1 MLVLKRALIPFQS
14 YYCCLLAGCASKEE
28 PQMSQQDTAAMPLHA
43 AAAAD
48 RATAASD
55 RATSAASRA
64 ENGGSTCGS
73 CRDPFQI
80 VLPDQLEEV
89 IVSGHV
95 GIVCRLYGAYRS

>member
-1 MLVLKRALIPFQS
+1 
-14 YYCCLLAGCASKEE
+14 
-28 PQMSQQDTAAMPLHA
+28 MSQQDTAAMRA
-43 AAAAD
+43 AMQQTTTAAD

-64 ENGGSTCGS
+64 ETGGSTCGS